1 MSGSRESA
9 GFGGSGAVG
18 PMRGPAREVF
28 TRPLAM
34 SQNRLA
40 ELRARRALATA
51 QLGIEGPLV
60 PIESVTN
67 EVWATG
73 DVVVRL
79 NRRLHSRL
87 RREAELAVL
96 LPAGVPYP
104 RILAVAPGRGAD
116 WVALERVPG
125 TPLVRCWHL
134 LDREGRRRAVRELA
148 EVLRALHGTEVPP
161 DLRGAHDPPQLLQP
175 GPHAVE
181 PALAAIE
188 QARSLEFVDH
198 AVLDDLR
205 GFVRSTRS
213 VLEPF
218 VSTRLIHGDL
228 HFQNVLW
235 DGHDVTA
242 LLDLEF
248 ARPAPADLDLDV
260 FLRFC
265 AYPALFVPEGREDE
279 ARRED
284 YDEVPGW
291 LREEY
296 PELFAHPHLAD
307 RLRLYAIA
315 FDLKALLATPPRGPL
330 KTLLLSHPYRRLI
343 AILRNESY
351 LDHLPR

>member
-1 MSGSRESA
+1 
-9 GFGGSGAVG
+9 
-18 PMRGPAREVF
+18 
-28 TRPLAM
+28 M

-51 QLGIEGPLV
+51 QIGVTGPLV

-67 EVWATG
+67 EVWAAG

-87 RREAELAVL
+87 RREAELADL
-96 LPAGVPYP
+96 LPDSVPYP
-104 RILAVAPGRGAD
+104 RILAVAEGRGAD

-125 TPLVRCWHL
+125 TPLVRCWRML
-134 LDREGRRRAVRELA
+134 SRDERRRAVREVA
-148 EVLRALHGTEVPP
+148 EVLRALHTTEVPP
-161 DLRGAHDPPQLLQP
+161 ELEGADDPPQLLQP
-175 GPHAVE
+175 GPRATD
-181 PALAAIE
+181 PLLDAIDE
-188 QARSLEFVDH
+188 ATTLEYVDRG
-198 AVLDDLR
+198 VLEEIR
-205 GFVRSTRS
+205 GFVRSHRS
-213 VLEPF
+213 VLDPF
-218 VSTRLIHGDL
+218 ESTRLIHGDL

-248 ARPAPADLDLDV
+248 ARTAPADLDLDV

-265 AYPALFVPEGREDE
+265 SYPSLFVPEGREDE

-296 PELFAHPHLAD
+296 PELFEHPHLAD
-307 RLRLYAIA
+307 RLRIYAIA
-315 FDLKALLATPPRGPL
+315 FDLKALLAGPPRGPL
-330 KTLLLSHPYRRLI
+330 NSLMLSHPYRRLM
-343 AILRNESY
+343 ATVRKESY
-351 LDHLPR
+351 VDRLPLKDLRG